1 MKFGP
6 LVENKSE
13 QLFAHFNLM
22 DVQKSTKEAG
32 KSLFEQQKKKKNNK
46 GAEENEIKHTQ
57 YFDKKIVLVEKT
69 HAIKMKESKVASDRR
84 RQSMEHAEKMKILT
98 MIGEKEKHLKTVTEK
113 IDAIY
118 GNEEENVKEKLLERL
133 EKQEEKLEAELKE
146 LKESIDVTTFRKRRR
161 SMSPLNFNL
170 DEKNAG
176 DDDDEETPWQNNLNI
191 QRGNGSHFND

>member
-1 MKFGP
+1 M
-6 LVENKSE
+6 
-13 QLFAHFNLM
+13 
-22 DVQKSTKEAG
+22 
-32 KSLFEQQKKKKNNK
+32 
-46 GAEENEIKHTQ
+46 
-57 YFDKKIVLVEKT
+57 EKT
-69 HAIKMKESKVASDRR
+69 HENRMKETKVAIDRR
-84 RQSMEHAEKMKILT
+84 RQSMEHAEKMKILN

-118 GNEEENVKEKLLERL
+118 ENEEENVKEKLLERL

-146 LKESIDVTTFRKRRR
+146 LKESIDVTTSGKRRR

-191 QRGNGSHFND
+191 QRGSGSHLIN